1 MTAQRRYDLLIN
13 ESEAVGFDK
22 GVRGSGRHGREWSV
36 AGKSRHRRE
45 GRQAEETGAN
55 ESSPKG
61 ERLHKS
67 RNDSRGPNILTV
79 GKCPATLPRSRLSVN
94 RPSRPKDQQ
103 IFRERERCNQPRSHA
118 ALLRQFP
125 GRCEAARRGR
135 FA

>member
-1 MTAQRRYDLLIN
+1 MSFVGTG
-13 ESEAVGFDK
+13 ESTE
-22 GVRGSGRHGREWSV
+22 V
-36 AGKSRHRRE
+36 AGADDMDGKLEHVEERARWKGKAATSPDRE
-45 GRQAEETGAN
+45 MIPEAEYFNCRKMSGN
-55 ESSPKG
+55 P
-61 ERLHKS
+61 
-67 RNDSRGPNILTV
+67 
-79 GKCPATLPRSRLSVN
+79 PRSRLSEN

>member
-1 MTAQRRYDLLIN
+1 MAWAIQRHVDFTDCKTSLSHHGRQISES
-13 ESEAVGFDK
+13 ESEAQGTAK
-22 GVRGSGRHGREWSV
+22 GENQQRGSEERATGL
-36 AGKSRHRRE
+36 
-45 GRQAEETGAN
+45 GRQGGAEKEVGGRCQIA
-55 ESSPKG
+55 
-61 ERLHKS
+61 
-67 RNDSRGPNILTV
+67 I

-103 IFRERERCNQPRSHA
+103 IFRERERCNQPRSRA

>member
-1 MTAQRRYDLLIN
+1 MERAGNGASGKRCDI
-13 ESEAVGFDK
+13 D
-22 GVRGSGRHGREWSV
+22 GVTRTGEL
-36 AGKSRHRRE
+36 AGVS
-45 GRQAEETGAN
+45 
-55 ESSPKG
+55 ESSRRVDGKAKWLR
-61 ERLHKS
+61 ERGRTNQARRVSDFTRS
-67 RNDSRGPNILTV
+67 RNDSRGPNILTA
-79 GKCPATLPRSRLSVN
+79 GKCPATLPRSRLSEN

>member
-1 MTAQRRYDLLIN
+1 M
-13 ESEAVGFDK
+13 GK
-22 GVRGSGRHGREWSV
+22 PRGRNGREHMSQSVGNERVSTEV
-36 AGKSRHRRE
+36 AGADAMDGKLEHVEERARWKAKSATSPDRE
-45 GRQAEETGAN
+45 MIPEAEYFNCRKMSGN
-55 ESSPKG
+55 P
-61 ERLHKS
+61 
-67 RNDSRGPNILTV
+67 
-79 GKCPATLPRSRLSVN
+79 PRSRLSEN